1 MKNVEDMS
9 FEELVAVWE
18 AALAAPIDEPVS
30 EFVAAVRA
38 ELDERENIE

>member
-1 MKNVEDMS
+1 MKNVKDMS